1 MATADRSGKSVVG
14 TIYAVSN
21 IPREDY
27 ESAYV
32 LWKMGAPV
40 APMAEQLQVDPD
52 RLSKAF
58 RVCYIYETRA
68 QELHE

>member
-1 MATADRSGKSVVG
+1 MATANRSGKSVVN
-14 TIYAVSN
+14 TIYAIST

-40 APMAEQLQVDPD
+40 APMAEQMQVDPD

-58 RVCYIYETRA
+58 MVWSRVEAGWGRR
-68 QELHE
+68 E